1 MGGTPK
7 DLEALWRRN
16 RRERG
21 SARGSI
27 VEVPADLADMGSL
40 YRGLERPE
48 GLRGKDFVQELA
60 SLALEWGDQRF
71 AQCFRAL
78 FELGI
83 VDKQSHIFTKK
94 RGPHATSLKAS
105 AMDYAVAKVWA
116 LRDRNPNLSEWEACA
131 LIAEELVWEAASF
144 EAAIEQLR
152 QASRRARKGPEGLMA
167 YVAQVIDGQL
177 NGLNASALKVANPIL
192 AVDQGK

>member
-48 GLRGKDFVQELA
+48 GLRGKDLVQELA
-60 SLALEWGDQRF
+60 RLAPEWGDRRF
-71 AQCFRAL
+71 AQCVRAL

-83 VDKQSHIFTKK
+83 VDKQSHIFTRK
-94 RGPHATSLKAS
+94 RGPHVVSLKVA
-105 AMDYAVAKVWA
+105 AIDYAVAQVQA
-116 LRDRNPNLSEWEACA
+116 LRKKNRKLSEREACA
-131 LIAEELVWEAASF
+131 EVVADLGWGATRTTRFA
-144 EAAIEQLR
+144 AAIEEVR
-152 QASRRARKGPEGLMA
+152 NASRRGRK
-167 YVAQVIDGQL
+167 
-177 NGLNASALKVANPIL
+177 
-192 AVDQGK
+192 AVGMRTRG